1 MNTIGKYLSDMQIV
15 IAKKYFGL
23 CEYEHKDALEW
34 CKACIQKR
42 IDQDHLQDQVDWNYL
57 IVKDEKIDE
66 HGWYRMECR
75 LPLKELF

>member
-1 MNTIGKYLSDMQIV
+1 MQIA
-15 IAKKYFGL
+15 IAKEYFGL
-23 CEYEHKDALEW
+23 CKYEHQDALEW

-42 IDQDHLQDQVDWNYL
+42 IDQDHLQGRVDWNDL

-66 HGWYRMECR
+66 HGWYRMDCR

>member
-1 MNTIGKYLSDMQIV
+1 MQIA
-15 IAKKYFGL
+15 IAKRIHRSTDRDH
-23 CEYEHKDALEW
+23 EEALEW

-42 IDQDHLQDQVDWNYL
+42 IDQDHLEDQVDWEDL

-66 HGWYRMECR
+66 HGWYRIECR